1 MLTLF
6 AVVASLL
13 AACGADKPPE
23 PTATPLPGTVLNP
36 PRPLEDFTLTDH
48 TGAPF
53 SLSDLRGRPA
63 LVFFG
68 FTNC

>member
-23 PTATPLPGTVLNP
+23 PTATPLPGTVLNRRARSKTSP
-36 PRPLEDFTLTDH
+36 
-48 TGAPF
+48 
-53 SLSDLRGRPA
+53 
-63 LVFFG
+63 
-68 FTNC
+68 